1 MTWLEHARR
10 TLRSA
15 GYHRG
20 GAREAVI
27 ELLAAQSCALTA
39 QEIDDRLRGGGR
51 GVGRASVYRSLE
63 LLAALKLVQRLDMG
77 DGIARYEAAEP
88 SGEHHHHVVCDRCGQ
103 IEPFHDAALERAIER
118 LAGRLSFAVDDHE
131 VVLRGECSAC
141 RN

>member
-1 MTWLEHARR
+1 MTWSDHARA
-10 TLRSA
+10 TLQAA
-15 GYHRG
+15 GYQRG

-27 ELLAAQSCALTA
+27 ELLASERCALAA
-39 QEIDDRLRGGGR
+39 QEIDDRLRGGR
-51 GVGRASVYRSLE
+51 RSVGRASVYRSLE

-88 SGEHHHHVVCDRCGQ
+88 SGEHHHHVVCESCGQ
-103 IEPFHDAALERAIER
+103 IEPFHDAGLERAIEL
-118 LAGRLSFAVDDHE
+118 LAGRLSFAVAEHE